1 VRTTRARTSISRSR
15 YLFRL
20 FVAGHERNSVLATRN
35 LAALCAERLKGRH
48 RIEIV
53 DVLKSSAAAL
63 KFRVL
68 VTPTLMI
75 VQPRPEVTV
84 LGNLNDTAGLL
95 AALQLD
101 VRER

>member
-1 VRTTRARTSISRSR
+1 
-15 YLFRL
+15 
-20 FVAGHERNSVLATRN
+20 
-35 LAALCAERLKGRH
+35 
-48 RIEIV
+48 
-53 DVLKSSAAAL
+53 VLKSSAAAL